1 MQHCFI
7 TIKQKCYISFYVTSI
22 VLKTSLLLK
31 TDKEWLLRTSFS
43 NVLFENHTIL
53 KNITSKL
60 QEEICHKDAL

>member
-7 TIKQKCYISFYVTSI
+7 TIKQKCYISFHVTSI

-60 QEEICHKDAL
+60 QEEICHKGAL